1 MNISDILELTKA
13 GWTKEEIMRIAEIK
27 DAEKIEHPE
36 AKPETKEEVKPET
49 KDEAKPETKEEA
61 KPETKEEAKPETKD
75 EAKPETKEE
84 AKPETKETETDK
96 LLKALG
102 IKLDAMTN
110 AIQNSNVNNIEQGT
124 VNVLTAE
131 DVIAS
136 IINPEGG
143 KN

>member
-36 AKPETKEEVKPET
+36 AKPETKEEV
-49 KDEAKPETKEEA
+49 
-61 KPETKEEAKPETKD
+61 KPETKD

>member
-61 KPETKEEAKPETKD
+61 KPETKEEAKPETK
-75 EAKPETKEE
+75 
-84 AKPETKETETDK
+84 ETETDK